1 MAENELTYM
10 FIDILKSPFYEKMVG
25 SVPSGFTDLVI
36 IGERIEQE
44 LKSGKIIGVVAK
56 SRYVKEVH

>member
-1 MAENELTYM
+1 M